1 MQRPTAEA
9 HLTTELEDMP
19 VTACHQEG
27 MCSDMTGD
35 AIDYNT
41 DGLPRTERTV
51 QEDAS
56 AIHLSP
62 LGQSVKLLAECPA
75 ARARRKK

>member
-1 MQRPTAEA
+1 
-9 HLTTELEDMP
+9 MP
-19 VTACHQEG
+19 VTARHQEG

-56 AIHLSP
+56 VIHLSQ
-62 LGQSVKLLAECPA
+62 LGQSVKLL
-75 ARARRKK
+75 

>member
-1 MQRPTAEA
+1 
-9 HLTTELEDMP
+9 MP
-19 VTACHQEG
+19 VTARHQEG

-56 AIHLSP
+56 AIHLSQ
-62 LGQSVKLLAECPA
+62 LGQSVKLL
-75 ARARRKK
+75 